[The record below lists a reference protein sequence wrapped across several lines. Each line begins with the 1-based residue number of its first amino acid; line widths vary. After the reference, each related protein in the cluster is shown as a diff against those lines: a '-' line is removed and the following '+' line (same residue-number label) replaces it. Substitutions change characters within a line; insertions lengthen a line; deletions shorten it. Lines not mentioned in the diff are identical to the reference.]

1 MFEVGWTEMLVIA
14 IVMIVVVGPKDLPN
28 MLRTF
33 GRTTAKLRAMA
44 ADFQKQFNEALKEAE
59 LDDVKKSV
67 DELRGLSPVAEIK
80 KQLNPFEQAAADVR
94 AGVDAAMKP
103 KPAPDPATP
112 APSTPVAAEPLKNGA
127 TTMPGGAEVAPA
139 TFPAMTDESVAAPSS
154 SAAPKAPAA
163 KRATKAAPVKAGPV
177 AKASAAKAS
186 APAKAK
192 TAPAPKPEA
201 AKPAE
206 AKTIAAKT
214 IAAKTA
220 AKAEPKLAPVK
231 KPAAKKDGGSRQ
243 VSVSDKEKDEIEKS
257 SAPLMEHLIELRRRL
272 IWSLGG
278 FFVAFLV
285 CFFFAKRLFN
295 LLVVP
300 FKWATKW
307 AGLDPHK
314 VELIYTAPQ
323 EFFFTQ
329 VKLAMFGGMV
339 IAFPLIA
346 TQIYKFIAPGLY
358 KNERNAFLP
367 FLIAS
372 PILFLMGASLVY
384 FFFTPMVMWF
394 FLAMQQAGTDD
405 QVQISLLP
413 KVSEYLSL
421 IMTLIFSFGLVFQL
435 PVVTSLMTRVGMLSS
450 KALAEKRK
458 WAIVIAFIV
467 AAVLT
472 PPDPMSQIGLAI
484 PTILL
489 YEVSIWAARWI
500 ERDQEKQRVAR
511 EKQEAGETVA
521 DKAPDEP
528 PAPAAS

>member
-1 MFEVGWTEMLVIA
+1 M
-14 IVMIVVVGPKDLPN
+14 
-28 MLRTF
+28 
-33 GRTTAKLRAMA
+33 
-44 ADFQKQFNEALKEAE
+44 
-59 LDDVKKSV
+59 
-67 DELRGLSPVAEIK
+67 
-80 KQLNPFEQAAADVR
+80 
-94 AGVDAAMKP
+94 
-103 KPAPDPATP
+103 
-112 APSTPVAAEPLKNGA
+112 
-127 TTMPGGAEVAPA
+127 
-139 TFPAMTDESVAAPSS
+139 
-154 SAAPKAPAA
+154 
-163 KRATKAAPVKAGPV
+163 
-177 AKASAAKAS
+177 
-186 APAKAK
+186 
-192 TAPAPKPEA
+192 
-201 AKPAE
+201 
-206 AKTIAAKT
+206 
-214 IAAKTA
+214 
-220 AKAEPKLAPVK
+220 
-231 KPAAKKDGGSRQ
+231 
-243 VSVSDKEKDEIEKS
+243 SVSDTEKDEIEKS

-285 CFFFAKRLFN
+285 CFFFAKKLFN

-300 FKWATKW
+300 FKWATQW

-458 WAIVIAFIV
+458 WAIVIAFVV

-489 YEVSIWAARWI
+489 YEVSIWAARLI

-511 EKQEAGETVA
+511 EKQDAAETVA

>member
-1 MFEVGWTEMLVIA
+1 M
-14 IVMIVVVGPKDLPN
+14 
-28 MLRTF
+28 
-33 GRTTAKLRAMA
+33 
-44 ADFQKQFNEALKEAE
+44 
-59 LDDVKKSV
+59 
-67 DELRGLSPVAEIK
+67 
-80 KQLNPFEQAAADVR
+80 
-94 AGVDAAMKP
+94 
-103 KPAPDPATP
+103 
-112 APSTPVAAEPLKNGA
+112 
-127 TTMPGGAEVAPA
+127 
-139 TFPAMTDESVAAPSS
+139 
-154 SAAPKAPAA
+154 
-163 KRATKAAPVKAGPV
+163 
-177 AKASAAKAS
+177 
-186 APAKAK
+186 
-192 TAPAPKPEA
+192 
-201 AKPAE
+201 
-206 AKTIAAKT
+206 
-214 IAAKTA
+214 
-220 AKAEPKLAPVK
+220 
-231 KPAAKKDGGSRQ
+231 
-243 VSVSDKEKDEIEKS
+243 SVSDTEKDEIEKS

-285 CFFFAKRLFN
+285 CFFFAKKLFN

-300 FKWATKW
+300 FKWATQW

-450 KALAEKRK
+450 KGLAEKRK
-458 WAIVIAFIV
+458 WAIVIAFVV

-489 YEVSIWAARWI
+489 YEVSIWAARLI

-511 EKQEAGETVA
+511 EKRDAAETVA